1 MINPSLKLYI
11 EINNLNF
18 IFFVCKIDEENNFHK
33 IYEKVTPI
41 EGIKNNCFSDL
52 EKAFNTIKEN
62 IYLTEQ
68 KFNYTFKEVIL
79 ILENLNSSLI
89 NISGFKKLNGSQI
102 VKENITYILNTLK
115 SCVDENESKKTILH
129 IFNSK
134 FNLDNK
140 NIENLPIGLFGDFYS
155 HELAFVMLDQN
166 NYKNLKNILDKC
178 NLKIRKVLL
187 KSFIKGVFI
196 SDKNINPENF
206 FQIKFDENESKIFFF
221 ENNSLKFEQEF
232 KFGINIILKDIS
244 KVTALKLTD
253 VKTILKSLTFN
264 EEILD
269 DELLEQ
275 SFFEDSNYKK
285 IKKKL
290 IHDIAIA
297 RIQELLEI
305 LLFENVNLKF
315 YNKLQKNIF
324 FETKNDLQ
332 FKSIEEIFKKVFLSR
347 ENVNFNLIDNFSND
361 NMLRTANK
369 LVQFGWKKEA
379 IPITQS
385 KKSLIARFFE
395 ALFG

>member
-1 MINPSLKLYI
+1 MI
-11 EINNLNF
+11 
-18 IFFVCKIDEENNFHK
+18 
-33 IYEKVTPI
+33 
-41 EGIKNNCFSDL
+41 
-52 EKAFNTIKEN
+52 
-62 IYLTEQ
+62 
-68 KFNYTFKEVIL
+68 
-79 ILENLNSSLI
+79 
-89 NISGFKKLNGSQI
+89 
-102 VKENITYILNTLK
+102 
-115 SCVDENESKKTILH
+115 
-129 IFNSK
+129 
-134 FNLDNK
+134 
-140 NIENLPIGLFGDFYS
+140 
-155 HELAFVMLDQN
+155 DQN
-166 NYKNLKNILDKC
+166 NYKNLKKYLEKC

-187 KSFIKGVFI
+187 KSFVKGVFT
-196 SDKNINPENF
+196 SDQNINTETF
-206 FQIKFDENESKIFFF
+206 FQIKFDEKESKIFFF

-290 IHDIAIA
+290 IHDVAIA

-347 ENVNFNLIDNFSND
+347 ENVNFNLIDNFSNES
-361 NMLRTANK
+361 MLITANK
-369 LVQFGWKKEA
+369 LTQFGWKKEA
-379 IPITQS
+379 IPVTQS
-385 KKSLIARFFE
+385 KNL
-395 ALFG
+395 

>member
-1 MINPSLKLYI
+1 MINPPLTLYI
-11 EINNLNF
+11 EINNFNF
-18 IFFVCKIDEENNFHK
+18 VFFVCKIDEENNFHK

-89 NISGFKKLNGSQI
+89 NVSGFKKLNGSQI

-166 NYKNLKNILDKC
+166 NYKNLKNILEKC

-196 SDKNINPENF
+196 SDKNINTENF

-221 ENNSLKFEQEF
+221 ENNSLRFEQEF

-244 KVTALKLTD
+244 KVTALKLSD
-253 VKTILKSLTFN
+253 VKTILKSFTFN

-290 IHDIAIA
+290 IHDVAIA

-324 FETKNDLQ
+324 FETKNDLE

>member
-166 NYKNLKNILDKC
+166 NYKNLKNILEKC

-196 SDKNINPENF
+196 SDKNINTENF

-332 FKSIEEIFKKVFLSR
+332 FKSIEEIFKKVFLSK

-361 NMLRTANK
+361 SMLRTANK

>member
-1 MINPSLKLYI
+1 MINPPLTLYI
-11 EINNLNF
+11 EINNFNF
-18 IFFVCKIDEENNFHK
+18 VFFVCKIDEENNFHK

-68 KFNYTFKEVIL
+68 KFNYTFKEIIL

-89 NISGFKKLNGSQI
+89 NVSGFKKLNGSQI

-166 NYKNLKNILDKC
+166 NYKNLKNILEKC

-196 SDKNINPENF
+196 SDKNINTENF

-221 ENNSLKFEQEF
+221 ENNSLRFEQEF

-244 KVTALKLTD
+244 KVTALKLSD
-253 VKTILKSLTFN
+253 VKTILKSFTFN

-290 IHDIAIA
+290 IHDVAIA

-324 FETKNDLQ
+324 FETKNDLE